1 MVLRWRASR
10 AGAPLLEFLNPITI
24 ISMTYPPNTYLF
36 FSDISEHI
44 ISVTALDQR
53 SGWLFGVDLAM
64 NFLRSTDDGVSW
76 KKISSKH
83 FYDIKNETF
92 LKLSTGIHENMVSA
106 SPETF
111 WSAATFRGRKWG
123 G

>member
-1 MVLRWRASR
+1 MEIVIKIFKYYQNYQHDVPS
-10 AGAPLLEFLNPITI
+10 EYVPI
-24 ISMTYPPNTYLF
+24 

-44 ISVTALDQR
+44 ISVIALDQR
-53 SGWLFGVDLAM
+53 SGWLFGVDRAM

-92 LKLSTGIHENMVSA
+92 LKLSTGIPENMVSV

-111 WSAATFRGRKWG
+111 WSAATFSGRK
-123 G
+123 